1 MNKFNGHILVVEDYD
16 GMKEMFEKRSIE
28 NDVTGDG
35 QNDALN
41 NSTTNQMNRV
51 QVELTECR
59 QKLKFKE
66 EEYENMMNQ
75 LDKAKKR
82 RLELDEIVKSTK
94 ESLYDVQDQKENI
107 ELKLNRTFEE
117 KDRLESLLEKLKVE
131 NNEFLLKLKDNETNT
146 NENEITMTVKG
157 MKIK

>member
-1 MNKFNGHILVVEDYD
+1 MNALHREYSVLQKKYQRKVEDYD

-35 QNDALN
+35 ENDALN

-107 ELKLNRTFEE
+107 ESSLIVRLKRKTGWKAL
-117 KDRLESLLEKLKVE
+117 
-131 NNEFLLKLKDNETNT
+131 
-146 NENEITMTVKG
+146 
-157 MKIK
+157 